1 MLSAR
6 RPLAV
11 TTTRCATSPH
21 PPAAGSPRRSLAGSP
36 RSTRSPQ
43 RLWRRKS
50 SNLADKRPRRRSA
63 VEGLA
68 LAQRHGGIG
77 GIGGSGG
84 NGGNGSS
91 ENATVHDG
99 DASNGSSSSEPE
111 QSPPSLPLPSPPLVM
126 DIIED
131 AVTIPKAEAEH
142 VFLEALEVVRAR
154 LPEGHAD
161 IARGMTSE

>member
-1 MLSAR
+1 MCPQDKSI
-6 RPLAV
+6 
-11 TTTRCATSPH
+11 SPTGGGGKH
-21 PPAAGSPRRSLAGSP
+21 HLFV
-36 RSTRSPQ
+36 PQ
-43 RLWRRKS
+43 RIS
-50 SNLADKRPRRRSA
+50 GSA

-68 LAQRHGGIG
+68 LAQRHGGSG

-84 NGGNGSS
+84 NGGSGGSGSS

-126 DIIED
+126 DVIED
-131 AVTIPKAEAEH
+131 SVTIPKAEAEH

>member
-1 MLSAR
+1 M
-6 RPLAV
+6 
-11 TTTRCATSPH
+11 
-21 PPAAGSPRRSLAGSP
+21 
-36 RSTRSPQ
+36 
-43 RLWRRKS
+43 WRRKS

-77 GIGGSGG
+77 GSGGNGG

-99 DASNGSSSSEPE
+99 DASNGSSSSEPG
-111 QSPPSLPLPSPPLVM
+111 QSPLSSPLSSPPLVV
-126 DIIED
+126 DVIED
-131 AVTIPKAEAEH
+131 SVTIPEAEH

-161 IARGMTSE
+161 ICTGHD